1 MAKPT
6 ISEPFTEAAKK
17 LRAEVEYIRST
28 SPLPGDK
35 GTEVEDILKAFL
47 NQHWLR
53 IISCLWL
60 LIASVVVKFYFI
72 KT

>member
-17 LRAEVEYIRST
+17 LRGGRIYSVHQSAAD
-28 SPLPGDK
+28 DK
-35 GTEVEDILKAFL
+35 GTGGEDILKAFL
-47 NQHWLR
+47 NQHGLR
-53 IISCLWL
+53 IISYLGPF
-60 LIASVVVKFYFI
+60 IARLVVKFYFI